1 METFDFGLRV
11 DPATA
16 KQDRITFRWETWLAS
31 GTRADL
37 EVFEELL
44 GAPPGTETLEEF
56 LNYGEIFNRPQQP
69 QIGLKRYTVTAG
81 GRGRSRRVSR
91 PLFTGQIESFTP
103 LQYRHS
109 RNSLRRL
116 TATIGLNPT
125 RFVVHQDMR
134 LSDEVRRWPEVRLWS
149 RSAIT
154 RHINGEFAL
163 DGRDNVLLGR
173 RREHFA
179 SSQNWPHHL
188 ERYLS
193 AVSSQIQATVDT
205 AARHAG
211 VVIENP
217 QASSLRSVETYW
229 EFLTNDALALV
240 SRLEPVLSQI
250 GAESR
255 RREFPLH
262 ESVSGSERIR
272 DRNSVSIRSYLTNDV
287 SLRVYA
293 KTPRRIRFEISHERD
308 AARHRSIGSPIELIG
323 RLQHVARD
331 AARRVNSVLRIT
343 ENRLGRAPFGGSVF
357 GLIQRVCSAAPT
369 AMVAE
374 QLLALLAEQGSLH
387 IGEDD
392 PLREIAISLT
402 KLQVL
407 ERRPNSRA
415 PTSFDVTRQFRDSL
429 ERLRLL
435 RRPPLA

>member
-1 METFDFGLRV
+1 METFDFGSRV

-16 KQDRITFRWETWLAS
+16 KQDRVTFRWETWLAT
-31 GTRADL
+31 GRRNDL
-37 EVFEELL
+37 DVFEELL
-44 GAPPGTETLEEF
+44 GAPSGTETPEEF
-56 LNYGEIFNRPQQP
+56 LNYGEIFNRAQQP

-103 LQYRHS
+103 LQFRHS
-109 RNSLRRL
+109 PNSLRRL

-125 RFVVHQDMR
+125 RFLVHQDMR
-134 LSDEVRRWPEVRLWS
+134 LSDDIGRWPEVRLWS

-154 RHINGEFAL
+154 RHINDEFAL

-179 SSQNWPHHL
+179 SPRNWPHHL
-188 ERYLS
+188 ERYLR
-193 AVSSQIQATVDT
+193 AVSSQIQATVDG
-205 AARHAG
+205 AARRAG
-211 VVIENP
+211 VAIEDP
-217 QASSLRSVETYW
+217 QATSLRSVETYW

-240 SRLEPVLSQI
+240 SLLEPVLSQI

-255 RREFPLH
+255 RREFPLQ
-262 ESVSGSERIR
+262 ENVSGSERIR
-272 DRNSVSIRSYLTNDV
+272 DRNGISIRSYLTNDI

-308 AARHRSIGSPIELIG
+308 AGRHRSIGAPIELID

-331 AARRVNSVLRIT
+331 AARRVNNVLRIV
-343 ENRLGRAPFGGSVF
+343 ENRLGRAPLGGSVF
-357 GLIQRVCSAAPT
+357 GFVQRVYGAAPT
-369 AMVAE
+369 AMAAE
-374 QLLALLAEQGSLH
+374 QLLALLVEQGSLH

-392 PLREIAISLT
+392 PLREAALSLT
-402 KLQVL
+402 RLQVL

-429 ERLRLL
+429 ERLRRL